1 MDAGL
6 TIRPNDGAANTAV
19 VRPNPVPVTQAQAV
33 ATDLNSSQTV
43 TAATNAA
50 AARNDSR
57 TAASEAPATRVDI
70 SFDKKTHTAVYT
82 LIDTQTGHV
91 ILQVPELAHADITV

>member
-6 TIRPNDGAANTAV
+6 TTRPNDGAAHTAV
-19 VRPNPVPVTQAQAV
+19 VRPNPAPVPQAV
-33 ATDLNSSQTV
+33 ATDLNPSQAV

-57 TAASEAPATRVDI
+57 PVASEEPATRVDI
-70 SFDKKTHTAVYT
+70 SFDKKTHTAVYKI
-82 LIDTQTGHV
+82 IDTHTGHV
-91 ILQVPELAHADITV
+91 ILQVPQQAHADITV